1 MRLSLAVG
9 VGMLLQSIQ
18 SKRGLASV
26 VATVAIA
33 AASISMQSRP
43 AVSAPDPGPF
53 AALIGSW
60 TGTGVIKKADG
71 GNERIRCRSSY
82 ERAAATSL
90 RLKLRCASDSYNFD
104 LTATVSYQGGSI
116 SGQWTETTRQVFG
129 PIQGHS
135 KDSGREVQATAQALG
150 YVVNLTMTTDGNK
163 QSIVLLTPG
172 SEVPEVDISL
182 DKH

>member
-1 MRLSLAVG
+1 MDEWRARCYQQIIREERRDAALALATG
-9 VGMLLQSIQ
+9 VGMLLQSTR

-26 VATVAIA
+26 LATAAIA
-33 AASISMQSRP
+33 AVFAGLQSR
-43 AVSAPDPGPF
+43 AATSAPDPGPF

-129 PIQGHS
+129 PI
-135 KDSGREVQATAQALG
+135 
-150 YVVNLTMTTDGNK
+150 
-163 QSIVLLTPG
+163 
-172 SEVPEVDISL
+172 
-182 DKH
+182 

>member
-1 MRLSLAVG
+1 
-9 VGMLLQSIQ
+9 MLLQSIR
-18 SKRGLASV
+18 SKPGLTSV
-26 VATVAIA
+26 LATAAIA
-33 AASISMQSRP
+33 AAFISMQPRD
-43 AVSAPDPGPF
+43 AMSAPDPGPF

-135 KDSGREVQATAQALG
+135 KDSGREVEATAQALG
-150 YVVNLTMTTDGNK
+150 YVVNLTMTTNGNK